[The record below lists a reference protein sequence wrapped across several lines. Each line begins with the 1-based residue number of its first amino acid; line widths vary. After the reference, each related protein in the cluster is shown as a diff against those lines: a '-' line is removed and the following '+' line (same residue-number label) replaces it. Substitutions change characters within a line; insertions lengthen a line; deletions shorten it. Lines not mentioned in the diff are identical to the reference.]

1 MHALTFSVRGRT
13 LMMGTNAMKP
23 IGSCLIQ
30 VNDECKP
37 NRELLGGDDRTNQRK
52 FDKAD
57 WWASRIVAAGAG
69 NHSLPR

>member
-1 MHALTFSVRGRT
+1 MLKQAVLLIGLGVAL
-13 LMMGTNAMKP
+13 
-23 IGSCLIQ
+23 SCLIQ